1 MKKAIQE
8 IQRAID
14 LDPNYAL
21 AYAGLADCYMLLEQY
36 AGTPSSEAAPKAR
49 AAAERA
55 LAIDDSLAEA
65 HTSLAFHY
73 HQAWRWEES
82 EKEFKRAISLNP
94 NYPTAHHWYQI
105 LLRSLG
111 RDDEALAEIKRAQ
124 ELDPLSPVLE
134 VNIGLVYTLKG
145 DLDSAMEHARRLVQ
159 LDPNFPLAH
168 QISGVVYLEQ
178 RRYADAIAEFQQ
190 NVANDR
196 SAYSLSYLG
205 HAYAM
210 AGRRD
215 EALAVLKELEGKYN
229 KRESLAQYVA
239 AVYAGLGD
247 KDQAFAWLEKGF
259 QDKSGLLN
267 FVVTETTF
275 DPLRSD
281 PRYADLLRRMGLKP

>member
-1 MKKAIQE
+1 MSRSKSQDATRPTRK
-8 IQRAID
+8 
-14 LDPNYAL
+14 P
-21 AYAGLADCYMLLEQY
+21 
-36 AGTPSSEAAPKAR
+36 
-49 AAAERA
+49 
-55 LAIDDSLAEA
+55 
-65 HTSLAFHY
+65 
-73 HQAWRWEES
+73 
-82 EKEFKRAISLNP
+82 IS
-94 NYPTAHHWYQI
+94 T
-105 LLRSLG
+105 
-111 RDDEALAEIKRAQ
+111 
-124 ELDPLSPVLE
+124 
-134 VNIGLVYTLKG
+134 
-145 DLDSAMEHARRLVQ
+145 
-159 LDPNFPLAH
+159 
-168 QISGVVYLEQ
+168 GVVYLEQ
-178 RRYADAIAEFQQ
+178 RRYADAIAEFQH

-210 AGRRD
+210 AGRRN

-281 PRYADLLRRMGLKP
+281 PRYTDLLRRMGLKP